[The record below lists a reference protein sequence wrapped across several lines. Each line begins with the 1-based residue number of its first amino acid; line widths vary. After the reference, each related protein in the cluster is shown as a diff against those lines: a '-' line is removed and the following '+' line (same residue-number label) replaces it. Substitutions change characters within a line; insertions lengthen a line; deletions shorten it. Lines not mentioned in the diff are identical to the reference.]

1 MNKNIKINKAFLKEE
16 SSLEQRL
23 ETLGLGRNQI
33 ENYETVEEL
42 ENSLERL
49 NECLNE
55 INPSPFTLSGVFYS
69 KYINERKKLILDRIC
84 LLKGEQIK
92 AVVDDT
98 SERHSREEIKNEV
111 DNLLSEIEET
121 KKKSKEIDG
130 EQKELE
136 LKIWLSQEEMR
147 IKQRESISRTWLSF
161 LEKESMASILGGF
174 LLLSILIAQLVSLF
188 QKLEV
193 PDILNNSFLVIL
205 GYFFGQ
211 STAKN
216 SSDENQE

>member
-1 MNKNIKINKAFLKEE
+1 MSGAF
-16 SSLEQRL
+16 
-23 ETLGLGRNQI
+23 T
-33 ENYETVEEL
+33 
-42 ENSLERL
+42 
-49 NECLNE
+49 
-55 INPSPFTLSGVFYS
+55 S
-69 KYINERKKLILDRIC
+69 KYLNERKKLILDRVC

-98 SERHSREEIKNEV
+98 SERQSREEIKNEV

-121 KKKSKEIDG
+121 KKKSREIDG
-130 EQKELE
+130 EQKELD

-174 LLLSILIAQLVSLF
+174 LLLSILVAQLVSLF
-188 QKLEV
+188 KNLEV

-205 GYFFGQ
+205 GSVDRKFIL
-211 STAKN
+211 K
-216 SSDENQE
+216 

>member
-98 SERHSREEIKNEV
+98 SERQSREEIKNEV